1 MRAPAPGMK
10 ALLKSRSPVSE
21 VTSVYEGAT
30 PFHPPP
36 LPTDWN
42 LRLEGFLKSAWGHG
56 QLESL
61 PSASSAA
68 PSHLGHNVCFSCSLK
83 PGAVAL
89 AFIRG
94 QVVETLHEVE
104 QGVGL

>member
-21 VTSVYEGAT
+21 VTSVYGGAT
-30 PFHPPP
+30 PFYPS
-36 LPTDWN
+36 PTDSN